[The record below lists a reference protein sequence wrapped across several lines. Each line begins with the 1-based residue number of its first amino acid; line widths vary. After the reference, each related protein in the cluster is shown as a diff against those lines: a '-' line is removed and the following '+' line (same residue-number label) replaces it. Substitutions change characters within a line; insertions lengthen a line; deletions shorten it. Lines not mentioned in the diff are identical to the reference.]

1 MLSILLQGDFLIFAP
16 GNPDV
21 FVSNKDFNRILRNPS
36 LGKEIKKGLGIDKDI
51 IIGRLGILD
60 NGVYRD
66 NNVSV
71 NDVVNER
78 KELHFYESL

>member
-36 LGKEIKKGLGIDKDI
+36 LAKEIKKGLGVDKDI

-71 NDVVNER
+71 NDVVNKR